1 MQQADL
7 GNKEIS
13 YTAKL
18 LDIYKRIFVTGRPGA
33 VSSFAKLLL
42 KRMKKFGS
50 ETSFRDVFSD
60 FSLLS
65 SDWKSLKEE
74 EVYGRGWVDMSY
86 QDEKYRLAI
95 LQFLILNLEEWG
107 KFF

>member
-1 MQQADL
+1 
-7 GNKEIS
+7 
-13 YTAKL
+13 
-18 LDIYKRIFVTGRPGA
+18 
-33 VSSFAKLLL
+33 
-42 KRMKKFGS
+42 MKKFGS

-95 LQFLILNLEEWG
+95 LQFLI
-107 KFF
+107 